1 MGTVE
6 KEESSSESSPAVFVA
21 EVFDKGK
28 LAIENNNVPMFEEAV
43 KNIKVNMQDPDDG
56 NTLLHWCACYNR
68 LNFAQQ
74 LIEKGAREM
83 LNTAGSAP
91 VEIALK
97 IYNQGDTSYFEIK
110 NLLGLQT
117 RKQLGLDPK

>member
-1 MGTVE
+1 M
-6 KEESSSESSPAVFVA
+6 K
-21 EVFDKGK
+21 
-28 LAIENNNVPMFEEAV
+28 N
-43 KNIKVNMQDPDDG
+43 NIKVNMQDPDDG

-74 LIEKGAREM
+74 LIEKGAREI

-110 NLLGLQT
+110 NLLGFQT